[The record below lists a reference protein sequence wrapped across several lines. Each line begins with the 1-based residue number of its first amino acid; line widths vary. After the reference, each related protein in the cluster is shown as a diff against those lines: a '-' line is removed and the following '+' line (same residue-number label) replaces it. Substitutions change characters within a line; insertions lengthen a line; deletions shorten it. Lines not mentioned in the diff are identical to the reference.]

1 MLNEH
6 IAGEPDQE
14 IAVMRDIGDHGA
26 GLGHA
31 VGGLGGTARVDRHH
45 RPRVLRTGWACSCA
59 LIHSWMA
66 ARR

>member
-1 MLNEH
+1 MLGKNV
-6 IAGEPDQE
+6 ASEPDE
-14 IAVMRDIGDHGA
+14 KIAVMRDVGDHGA
-26 GLGHA
+26 GFGYA
-31 VGGLGGTARVDRHH
+31 VGGPGGTAGVYGHD